1 MYRVVSG
8 APDSRHAPS
17 ESTVDTEMLRVLL
30 QVADSGSIQGAAR
43 ILGATRSSLRRSLD
57 ALEAEVGVPLLHRDA
72 SGIRLTAAGAV
83 VVEQGRSLLEA
94 SRTLVSNARAASGE
108 ASGVIRIFE
117 PVGLP
122 LSMHVRILLATH
134 LGLPNL
140 RLEVRH
146 LENPMAHIQEPF
158 ELMLHEGPAPELGTW
173 FSRVVLRAPLGLVAA
188 RSYIQRRGM
197 PQDAAELPDHET
209 LGWKRPGVAA
219 DEWPLLAGGTSK
231 IQPWLTSADPQLL
244 RSVAADGGGI
254 FLGPRIP
261 LFDEP
266 VAEPMESIL
275 PDQVG
280 GELVFRVSTPFPT
293 RGDSRTRDT
302 VAMLISHLENLP
314 KD

>member
-1 MYRVVSG
+1 M
-8 APDSRHAPS
+8 
-17 ESTVDTEMLRVLL
+17 DTEKLKVLL

-43 ILGATRSSLRRSLD
+43 LLGATRSSVRRGLD
-57 ALEAEVGVPLLHRDA
+57 DLEAEVGVPLMHRDA
-72 SGIRLTAAGAV
+72 SGVRLTAAGAV
-83 VVEQGRSLLEA
+83 LVEQGRSLLEA
-94 SRTLVSNARAASGE
+94 SRTLLSNARAASGE

-122 LSMHVRILLATH
+122 LAMHVRILLATH
-134 LGLPNL
+134 LALPNL

-188 RSYIQRRGM
+188 RSYVQRRGL
-197 PQDAAELPDHET
+197 PRDAAELSNHET
-209 LGWKRPGVAA
+209 LGWERPGVAA
-219 DEWPLLAGGTSK
+219 DEWPLLAGGTAK
-231 IQPWLTSADPQLL
+231 IRPWLASADPQLL
-244 RSVAADGGGI
+244 RSVAAEGGGI
-254 FLGPRIP
+254 FLGPRVP

-266 VAEPMESIL
+266 AAEPMEGIL
-275 PDQVG
+275 TDQVG

-302 VAMLISHLENLP
+302 VAMLMAHLEDLP

>member
-1 MYRVVSG
+1 MAR
-8 APDSRHAPS
+8 PS
-17 ESTVDTEMLRVLL
+17 EVTVDTEALRVLL
-30 QVADSGSIQGAAR
+30 QVAESGSVQGAAR
-43 ILGATRSSLRRSLD
+43 VLGVTRSSLRRSLD
-57 ALEAEVGVPLLHRDA
+57 ALEAELGVPVLHRDA

-108 ASGVIRIFE
+108 ATGVIRVFE

-134 LGLPNL
+134 LALPNL
-140 RLEVRH
+140 NLEVRH

-173 FSRVVLRAPLGLVAA
+173 FSRVVLRVPLGLAAA
-188 RSYIQRRGM
+188 RSYLQKRGL
-197 PQDAAELPDHET
+197 PRDPAELLAHET

-219 DEWPLLAGGTSK
+219 DEWPLLAGGTVK
-231 IQPWLTSADPQLL
+231 VRPWLTSTDPQLL
-244 RSVAADGGGI
+244 MSVAAEGGGI
-254 FLGPRIP
+254 FLGPRVP

-266 VAEPMESIL
+266 GSEPMESIL
-275 PDQVG
+275 TDQVG
-280 GELVFRVSTPFPT
+280 GEIVFRVSTPFPT

-302 VAMLISHLENLP
+302 VAMLISHLEDLP